1 MKSKQLLNSLGIYI
15 WSVFGGICY
24 WETNGTCAI
33 VIFILLLPLN
43 GRTSRHIFL
52 HIRVSELFRFLRLL
66 QNGLS
71 VVLHFQG
78 GFMVHS
84 HHILIAAF

>member
-1 MKSKQLLNSLGIYI
+1 M
-15 WSVFGGICY
+15 GGICY

-43 GRTSRHIFL
+43 GRISRHIFL

-66 QNGLS
+66 QNRFS

-78 GFMVHS
+78 SFIAHGYNIAV
-84 HHILIAAF
+84 AAF